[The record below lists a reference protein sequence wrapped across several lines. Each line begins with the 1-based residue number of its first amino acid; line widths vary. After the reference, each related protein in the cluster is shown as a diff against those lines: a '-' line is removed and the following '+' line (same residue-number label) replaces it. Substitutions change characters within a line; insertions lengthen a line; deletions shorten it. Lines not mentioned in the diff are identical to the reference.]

1 MWWTSFNMMYCTS
14 SLLPLPSFPSAL
26 QPCKWTSRVRLF
38 HARKGCAV
46 ACGGK
51 PAPLDLQKERDKES
65 GVVVGAVVPMCCM
78 TAATEASTLSI
89 PIASCKAEAQMTA
102 LSEGPSGHVTV
113 CILVPALAHL
123 PSKAGPFFRVLA
135 RHALDA
141 KARQRWRL
149 TAGIQL

>member
-135 RHALDA
+135 KHALDA